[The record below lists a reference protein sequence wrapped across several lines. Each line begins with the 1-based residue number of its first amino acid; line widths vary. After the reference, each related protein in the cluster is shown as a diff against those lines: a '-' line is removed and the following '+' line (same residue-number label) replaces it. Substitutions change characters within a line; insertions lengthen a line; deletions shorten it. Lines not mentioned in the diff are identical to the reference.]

1 MKTVEETLSALLSQL
16 PPDAP
21 QIRIPLHA
29 ALGRVLAEDIYSTID
44 VPPADNSAVDG
55 YVFRAADATPGALH
69 LPISQRIPA
78 GKAPTPLLAGSAAR
92 IFTGASIP
100 DGADTV
106 LMQEDCQEQE
116 GSLRSS
122 WRFQLGD
129 NVRQRGQ
136 DISAGSLVLE
146 KGARLRPQELGFLAS
161 VGHATVP
168 VRRLRVAIIGTGDEL
183 VEPGKPLGPAQIYN
197 SNRFTLIGLLQ
208 ALGCEWFDA
217 GTVADKP
224 DALRSRLLEIL
235 PQVDA
240 VISTGGVSVGEEDHV
255 RAVLAE
261 LGRIEL
267 WKLAIKPGKP
277 FAFGWLQNKPY
288 FGLPGNPAAVLVT
301 FLILVRPF
309 LMCWMGRRS
318 TNAEKNLLAR
328 ANLSITKPGKRQLY
342 LQARSVLRDGE
353 LWLETATQQSSGVL
367 SSSCWAEGLAI
378 VPVEATVAKGDMVEF
393 RTFSSLLS

>member
-21 QIRIPLHA
+21 LIRIPLHS
-29 ALGRVLAEDIYSTID
+29 ALGRVLAEDIYSTVD

-55 YVFRAADATPGALH
+55 YAFRAADVIAGALH
-69 LPISQRIPA
+69 LPILQRIPA
-78 GKAPTPLLAGSAAR
+78 GKAPAPLLVGSAAR

-100 DGADTV
+100 EGADTV
-106 LMQEDCQEQE
+106 LMQENCQEQD
-116 GSLRSS
+116 GSLRSN
-122 WRFQLGD
+122 WHFQKGD

-136 DISAGSLVLE
+136 DISAGNLVLE
-146 KGARLRPQELGFLAS
+146 KGTRLRPQELGFLAS

-168 VRRLRVAIIGTGDEL
+168 VRRLRLAIIGTGDEL
-183 VEPGKPLGPAQIYN
+183 VEPGKPLAPAQIYN

-224 DALRSRLLEIL
+224 DALRSRLLEVL
-235 PQVDA
+235 PHVDA

-288 FGLPGNPAAVLVT
+288 FGLPGNPAAVLAT

-309 LMCWMGRRS
+309 LNRWMGRRS
-318 TNAEKNLLAR
+318 TDAEKKLVAR
-328 ANLSITKPGKRQLY
+328 ANFCITKPSKRQLY
-342 LQARSVLRDGE
+342 LHARSVLRDGE

-367 SSSCWAEGLAI
+367 SSSCWAEGFAI
-378 VPVEATVAKGDMVEF
+378 VPIDTTVAKGDMVAF
-393 RTFSSLLS
+393 RAFSSLLS